1 MKHVRPP
8 RAALADLVGYEAAD
22 VRADV
27 VLSANENP
35 HNLPGEL
42 LDRLADR
49 VRGDIQFNRYPDP
62 LSGHLRSLIAEAN
75 GLEAGNVLVGNGG
88 DEIILD
94 LLLAWGG
101 AGRTIANMPPTF
113 AMYGIDARITGTD
126 LVEIPRTAD
135 FQVDADALLAEAGS
149 GRADIIVISNPNN
162 PTGTMTPE
170 QLLIDVLNAT
180 DALVLVD
187 EAYFEFSRT
196 TMRPHMSRH
205 ANLAILRTFSK
216 AFSFAGL
223 RAGYLLAHEDVIS
236 EITKVRQPYS
246 VNRFT
251 QVAAALAFRDRMV
264 FEAGVRDTMR
274 TRDRLVHGLEA
285 MPDIEVFPSEAN
297 FVLFRV
303 EHASAVWRD
312 LLHDH
317 SILVRDFSRTP
328 GLADCLRVTVGT
340 DDEID
345 RFLGAMDEIM
355 ARKRAADHFGV
366 NATASRHLDR
376 ER

>member
-8 RAALADLVGYEAAD
+8 RAALADLVGYEATD

-149 GRADIIVISNPNN
+149 GRADIIVVSNPNN

-236 EITKVRQPYS
+236 ELTKVRQPYS

-274 TRDRLVHGLEA
+274 TRDRLVHGLGA

>member
-8 RAALADLVGYEAAD
+8 RAALADLVGYEATD

-149 GRADIIVISNPNN
+149 GRADIIVVSNPNN

-236 EITKVRQPYS
+236 ELTKVRQPYS

>member
-8 RAALADLVGYEAAD
+8 RAALADLVGYEATD

-236 EITKVRQPYS
+236 ELTKVRQPYS

>member
-8 RAALADLVGYEAAD
+8 RAALADLVGYEATD

-126 LVEIPRTAD
+126 LVEIPRTAH

-170 QLLIDVLNAT
+170 QLLIDVLNVT

-236 EITKVRQPYS
+236 ELTKVRQPYS

-317 SILVRDFSRTP
+317 SVLVRDFSRTP